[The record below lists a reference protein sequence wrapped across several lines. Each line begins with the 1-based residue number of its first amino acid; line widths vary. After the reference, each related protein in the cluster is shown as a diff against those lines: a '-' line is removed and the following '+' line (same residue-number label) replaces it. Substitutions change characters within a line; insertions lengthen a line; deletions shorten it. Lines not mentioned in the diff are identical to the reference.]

1 MMRLGRL
8 PMLLPASARY
18 SESAL
23 RGDTR
28 VKDVDM
34 ALTLEALLSRLR
46 ADHDLDLAAVVSD
59 GATVAADA
67 ISGIDVD
74 TVCNTVGDL
83 VLLNA
88 TLGAEMDSGLVR
100 ASLIEYERGAVVITP
115 LRTGEDLVL
124 LSSDT
129 TNLGRIRLAA
139 LRFYDAY
146 SGHAVRS

>member
-1 MMRLGRL
+1 
-8 PMLLPASARY
+8 
-18 SESAL
+18 
-23 RGDTR
+23 
-28 VKDVDM
+28 M
-34 ALTLEALLSRLR
+34 ALTLEVLLTRLR

-59 GATVAADA
+59 GAVVSVDA

-88 TLGAEMDSGLVR
+88 TLGAEIDRGSIRVN
-100 ASLIEYERGAVVITP
+100 LIEYERGAVVVTP

-139 LRFYDAY
+139 RRFYDAY
-146 SGHAVRS
+146 SGYAVRA